1 MGSVAVGVLAV
12 VVFIPAFSAGFVW
25 DDVIIVDFLEQ
36 GIGLSDT
43 WLNPSRIE
51 SEGHYWP
58 VVYTTFWVEH
68 MLWGLDPV
76 GYHVVNVVLH
86 AANSMLVF
94 ALLRRLGLPGAWF
107 AAALFAVHPMHVDSV
122 VWAIERKDVLS
133 ALFYLL
139 AALAYLHSDELRRD
153 VDPPRR
159 HAARRRRRLGR
170 GEALYVASLAA
181 FTLGLLSKSIVVTLP
196 VVLLVYHWWRNGR
209 VARRE
214 FIRTVPFFAVS
225 VVVTLGDLAYYTTRE
240 SRSLDISLLERAQIM
255 ARSTWHYVHKLVWPA
270 DLLPIYPLWDV
281 DGGDLVGWAIV
292 VGAVA
297 VVVGLWLLRH
307 RIGRGAL
314 AGVLFFGVTLA
325 PVSGIVD
332 FGYMDTSYVADRFQY
347 LAGIGLIALV
357 VGSAACAAA
366 RLRGGAGHRLSGT
379 RVLAGLCVPVVVVS
393 GVLTWRAALNYES
406 PERFFTH
413 IVTNNPTARG
423 GAYGN
428 LGHAYRELG
437 RTEDAIEMYEQS
449 LVNDAPNVYGPLYSL
464 GVLYVDLDEV
474 DTAESYFRQSLE
486 LRPSYVPAMGY
497 LVVLLANRSEF
508 GEAEALALKA
518 LRLKPHWAD
527 VHNNAAVMYEK
538 SGDLERAEEYFNRG
552 IELHPDDES
561 LLANYGL
568 FLHKNDRLVEAEP
581 ILRRAL
587 EADPQRQDLAQSLA
601 NVLVVQ
607 GRNDEAAELVEEG
620 YVEEG
625 YIETLA
631 PSVAIAEVERS
642 VAIAEVER
650 GNVLL
655 EADRYDQAAEAYEA
669 AIVADPDYLAAHVQL
684 GVALENLDRP
694 EQALSSYRHA
704 YEINDENI
712 SAVYFLGLLSARLG
726 HNDEALRLFDEAA
739 RLFDQGLVPT
749 ATPGTEL
756 PDLADVYLNR
766 AVVNV
771 GLDRLDDALADT
783 ERALELDPSLELAAV
798 NREQI
803 LGMISLRDQQAE

>member
-1 MGSVAVGVLAV
+1 MVPSSRVSSVAVGLLAV
-12 VVFIPAFSAGFVW
+12 VVFIPAFSAAFLW
-25 DDVIIVDFLEQ
+25 DDTIITDFHDQ
-36 GIGLSDT
+36 VRGFSDI
-43 WLNPSRIE
+43 WFNPRLIE
-51 SEGHYWP
+51 SEAHYWP

-68 MLWGLDPV
+68 MLWGLDPL

-86 AANSMLVF
+86 AANTMLVL
-94 ALLRRLGLPGAWF
+94 ALLRRLGMPGAWV
-107 AAALFAVHPMHVDSV
+107 AAAVFAVHPMHTDSV

-139 AALAYLHSDELRRD
+139 SALAYLHWDELQRSVGTAGRA
-153 VDPPRR
+153 RG
-159 HAARRRRRLGR
+159 ASRRRIRSGW
-170 GEALYVASLAA
+170 GEALYVGSLAA

-196 VVLLVYHWWRNGR
+196 VMLLVYHWWRNGR
-209 VARRE
+209 VSRRE
-214 FIRTVPFFAVS
+214 FIRTLPFFAVAA
-225 VVVTLGDLAYYTTRE
+225 VVTVSDLTYYTARE
-240 SRSLDISLLERAQIM
+240 SVSLDISPTERVQIV
-255 ARSTWHYVHKLVWPA
+255 ARSMWHYVHKLLWPA
-270 DLLPIYPLWDV
+270 DLLPIYPRWDV
-281 DGGDLVGWAIV
+281 NGGDIVGWVLIAGAI
-292 VGAVA
+292 A
-297 VVVGLWLLRH
+297 VVVGLWMLRH

-325 PVSGIVD
+325 PVSGLVD
-332 FGYMDTSYVADRFQY
+332 YGYMDISYVADRFQY

-366 RLRGGAGHRLSGT
+366 RLPARKWLSGT
-379 RVLAGLCVPVVVVS
+379 RVLAGLCVPVVVVL
-393 GVLTWRAALNYES
+393 GVLTWRLALNYES
-406 PERFFTH
+406 PQRFFTY

-423 GAYGN
+423 GAYMN
-428 LGHAYRELG
+428 LGNAYRELG

-449 LVNDAPNVYGPLYSL
+449 LVNDAPNVYLPLYNL
-464 GVLYVDLDEV
+464 GVAYADLDEV
-474 DTAESYFRQSLE
+474 DTAESYYRQALE
-486 LRPSYVPAMGY
+486 AEPSYVPA
-497 LVVLLANRSEF
+497 LSNLAVLLVDQSF
-508 GEAEALALKA
+508 GEAEALALEA
-518 LRLKPHWAD
+518 VRLRPHWSI
-527 VHNNAAVMYEK
+527 VLNNAAILYDR
-538 SGDLERAEEYFNRG
+538 SGDLEQAEEYFNRG

-587 EADPQRQDLAQSLA
+587 DADPQRQDVAQSLA
-601 NVLVVQ
+601 TVLVRQ
-607 GRNDEAAELVEEG
+607 GRNDEAAELI
-620 YVEEG
+620 EEG
-625 YIETLA
+625 YIEEGYIESLV
-631 PSVAIAEVERS
+631 PS

-669 AIVADPDYLAAHVQL
+669 AIVADPDYVAAHVQL
-684 GVALENLDRP
+684 GVALENLDQP

-704 YEINDENI
+704 YEINDEDI
-712 SAVYFLGLLSARLG
+712 STVYFLGLLSARLG
-726 HNDEALRLFDEAA
+726 HNDEALKLFDEAA

-771 GLDRLDDALADT
+771 GLDRLNDALADT
-783 ERALELDPSLELAAV
+783 DRALELDPSLELAAL

-803 LGMISLRDQQAE
+803 LGMIALRDQQAE